1 MKNSILALLFL
12 LLLSTSFA
20 QTSVQGG
27 IYNNTT
33 WTVANSPYTI
43 TGSVVVFPG
52 NTLTIE
58 PGVQLLINNQTSN
71 TIYIEARGTI
81 NCIGTSQFPIKIR
94 TLYDT
99 TNLGWQGFVCTN
111 SQGGVIN
118 SNYFDIANAYYP
130 FGYES
135 VPNSLN
141 YTNCKFRHCIQ
152 AITVGTN
159 VTLNNCAIID
169 NEVGIYGWSN
179 YVINDCLFKDNT
191 TAIYAYASAF
201 AMSNCNFID
210 NQIGVAFQANAVDS
224 IVIHDCEFL
233 NNELALSYPNNGQ
246 VYNCLFSDN
255 TTALQAAYDCEIYNN
270 QFLYNG
276 LALVATVKAEIHN
289 NQINNNLEGVLISNV
304 VNVQESPSI
313 YDNEICNNTNYS
325 VNNNTNMNY
334 SLLENCFCGLDSTQI
349 ELSIIDGYDDISKG
363 LINYDVYDV
372 TCTNITNTVLK
383 YIVPGTASIENLD
396 NESNFQV
403 FPNPFQREIT
413 IQSAYKIN
421 NLQLF
426 TLDGRLI
433 FELDNLDTS
442 NQLLQFP
449 EIENGIYNLVINQ
462 MIVKQIK
469 KQ

>member
-12 LLLSTSFA
+12 LLVSTSFA

-43 TGSVVVFPG
+43 TGPVVVFPG

-58 PGVQLLINNQTSN
+58 PGVQLLINNQASN

-81 NCIGTSQFPIKIR
+81 NCIGTSQLPIKIR

-99 TNLGWQGFVCTN
+99 TNVGWQGFVCTN

-152 AITVGTN
+152 AITAGTN
-159 VTLNNCAIID
+159 VNLNNCAIID
-169 NEVGIYGWSN
+169 NEVGVYGWTYFTFN
-179 YVINDCLFKDNT
+179 NCLFKDNT

-201 AMSNCNFID
+201 DMSNCNFID
-210 NQIGVAFQANAVDS
+210 NQIGIAFQANAVDS

-233 NNELALSYPNNGQ
+233 NNELALNYPNNGK
-246 VYNCLFSDN
+246 VYNCLFSEN
-255 TTALQAAYDCEIYNN
+255 TSALKAAYDCEIYNN
-270 QFLYNG
+270 QFINNE
-276 LALVATVKAEIHN
+276 LALEATVKAEIHN
-289 NQINNNLEGVLISNV
+289 NQINNNLGGVLISNV

-334 SLLENCFCGLDSTQI
+334 SLLENCFCGLDSSQI
-349 ELSIIDGYDDISKG
+349 ELSILDGYDDISKG
-363 LINYDVYDV
+363 LINYNVYDV
-372 TCTNITNTVLK
+372 TCTNITKTVLK
-383 YIVPGTASIENLD
+383 YNAPGTASIDYLVNASMF
-396 NESNFQV
+396 NV
-403 FPNPFQREIT
+403 FPNPFQQEIT
-413 IQSAYKIN
+413 IQSVGKIYSI
-421 NLQLF
+421 QLF
-426 TLDGRLI
+426 SLDGRLI
-433 FELDNLDTS
+433 FESKDLDTNS
-442 NQLLQFP
+442 QVLHLP
-449 EIENGIYNLVINQ
+449 DLENGIYNLVINQ
-462 MIVKQIK
+462 TIVKQINK
-469 KQ
+469 